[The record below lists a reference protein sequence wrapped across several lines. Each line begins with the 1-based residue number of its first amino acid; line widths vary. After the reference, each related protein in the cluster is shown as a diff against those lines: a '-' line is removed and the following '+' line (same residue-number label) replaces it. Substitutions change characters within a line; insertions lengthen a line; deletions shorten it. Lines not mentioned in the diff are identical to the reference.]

1 MNKRIILLL
10 SIGMAFGQFYKVD
23 DYVKDLG
30 GTFCENGNL
39 EWSYSPQESNEVIF
53 IFSFATWWIPCQAES
68 QEIENIFNSFKGKEV
83 KIIGAGMDWGNPYSC
98 KDWAE
103 KFNLSFPLLDD
114 SKGKRIYNYF
124 GNGVVPY
131 NVIID
136 RDGKIVYSKS
146 GFNKD
151 EIVDAIKKS
160 LKRQKK
166 ENLLLEGKSIKKLR
180 QTNYEKLLENKGLN

>member
-1 MNKRIILLL
+1 MNKRINLLL